1 MLLSISGKPNPFPAI
16 RRVFSFYMV
25 GIVILGL
32 AELTFA
38 LKKSPPIM
46 AGLET

>member
-1 MLLSISGKPNPFPAI
+1 MLLRIAGKPNSFPAI
-16 RRVFSFYMV
+16 RRFFSFCMV

-32 AELTFA
+32 AGLTFA